1 MPILRRIPVASH
13 VVHVENPQTRSNAD
27 EARRQVE
34 SLSLDVEKLYM
45 ITEALWS
52 IVKKQNNITDD
63 HLLELIKGIDMRS
76 GKLDGRR
83 KREVRPDCQE
93 CGRKMISKSTI
104 CLYCGAI
111 AKLDPFKKY

>member
-1 MPILRRIPVASH
+1 MPILRRMPVASH
-13 VVHVENPQTRSNAD
+13 VVNVETPQTRHNAD
-27 EARRQVE
+27 AARLLSE
-34 SLSLDVEKLYM
+34 SLALDVEKLYM
-45 ITEALWS
+45 ITEALWT

-83 KREVRPDCQE
+83 KKEVRPDCQQ

-104 CLYCGAI
+104 CLYCGTV